1 MVALI
6 EEVKMGYKKF
16 KILIKNFLEQK
27 FLSFFKKVFKKKKK
41 KIQRFLLQNVK
52 VITEL
57 LHFKIMKLM
66 YLPFCKDNNLLK
78 MLLT

>member
-16 KILIKNFLEQK
+16 KILIKKFLEQK
-27 FLSFFKKVFKKKKK
+27 FLSFFKKVFKK
-41 KIQRFLLQNVK
+41 IQRFLLENVK

>member
-1 MVALI
+1 
-6 EEVKMGYKKF
+6 MGYKKF

-27 FLSFFKKVFKKKKK
+27 FLSFFKKVFKKK
-41 KIQRFLLQNVK
+41 IQRFLLENVK

>member
-16 KILIKNFLEQK
+16 KILIKKFLEQK
-27 FLSFFKKVFKKKKK
+27 FLSFFKKVFKK

>member
-16 KILIKNFLEQK
+16 KILIKKFLEQK
-27 FLSFFKKVFKKKKK
+27 FLSFFKKVFKKK